1 MAKALYA
8 PALRNDPRLLAELAS
23 LRARVAELQQENAAL
38 RLENEVFA
46 ADVEESVAPVV
57 LA

>member
-8 PALRNDPRLLAELAS
+8 PALRTDPRLLAELAS

-38 RLENEVFA
+38 RLENEIFA
-46 ADVEESVAPVV
+46 ADVDEPVAPVV